1 MIDLL
6 TAPGSAPFTV
16 ALLVVFAL
24 LIFELVS
31 LFSGLGVNEVV
42 DNLVTS
48 NIDMPDI
55 ADGTPSLTEGL
66 EGASAPDGGSLL
78 GKLLAWLYVGRV
90 PVLIVF
96 VVFLGL
102 FGMAGL
108 ALQSTAG
115 SLFGSPLPSLLAM
128 PAAFIAVLPGVRWSC
143 AGLARILPRDE
154 SNAVSTGTF
163 IGKTA
168 VIVGSSATASMAAQ
182 ARLRDRHGTTHYL
195 MVQPDVDSE
204 ELKPGELVLIVRKL
218 DNGRFAAIANPNS
231 ALNPLDPD

>member
-48 NIDMPDI
+48 NVDLPDVPD
-55 ADGTPSLTEGL
+55 ASASLTEGL
-66 EGASAPDGGSLL
+66 EGASTPEGGSLI
-78 GKLLAWLYVGRV
+78 GKLLAWLYVGRI

-96 VVFLGL
+96 VVFSSL
-102 FGMAGL
+102 FGMLGL
-108 ALQSTAG
+108 ALQSAAG
-115 SLFGSPLPSLLAM
+115 SIFGSPLPSLLAV
-128 PAAFIAVLPGVRWSC
+128 PAVFFAALPGVRWSC

-154 SNAVSTGTF
+154 SNAVSTDSF

-182 ARLRDRHGTTHYL
+182 ARLKDRHGTTHYL
-195 MVQPDVDSE
+195 MVQPDVETE

-218 DNGRFAAIANPNS
+218 DNGRFAAIPNPNA
-231 ALNPLDPD
+231 ALNPLEPD